1 MDGLFTVKRAKTNSN
16 LIYLVNKINL
26 KPENYYPH
34 KLVFLLIFLAKWSL
48 RIFRKRF
55 SKLTLFHIPV
65 RAKQTRQHFVTADL
79 QPLVRVTF
87 MVHSSPHYLTILLLT
102 ILLVLFNNSSEDWPL
117 NFLCSLQHAGHSN
130 RCGLLPVNMVLHVS
144 SSLSCL
150 IHSYWRWPFLFGAI
164 LLERWSLSVIRA
176 FSADFRPFGILERR
190 R

>member
-1 MDGLFTVKRAKTNSN
+1 MGYQDSQISMRSMRSRRLIVGSTLWKPRFTGFINRITMDGLFTVKRAKTNSN

-102 ILLVLFNNSSEDWPL
+102 ILLVLFNNSSED
-117 NFLCSLQHAGHSN
+117 
-130 RCGLLPVNMVLHVS
+130 
-144 SSLSCL
+144 
-150 IHSYWRWPFLFGAI
+150 
-164 LLERWSLSVIRA
+164 
-176 FSADFRPFGILERR
+176 
-190 R
+190 